1 MRALSKSASGHFS
14 WERTRLGVRIAGMS
28 WEVQYRVCGRIEK
41 VAN

>member
-41 VAN
+41 VVN